1 MICEGCVTKH
11 EFILHYD
18 AFALNKAVGKTTDTD
33 KDVDV
38 ESESSEDKEKNSC
51 KKPKQKSAKVT
62 AKFWTEVSST

>member
-38 ESESSEDKEKNSC
+38 GESSEDKEKNSC